1 MKIKRYQVDAFTNT
15 LFAGNPAAVCVV
27 DEPLADSLMQAIAAE
42 NNLAETAFVW
52 GSGGEYEI
60 CWFTPV
66 CEVDLCGHAT
76 LASAHALM
84 AGEGVGEDVIRFNSR
99 QRGSLIV
106 TKRNTFYELDFPRTG
121 FARQSVDESLA
132 KCVSQSPVEFWS
144 AGEDSLLVY
153 SDSEAV
159 AQLRVDCGRLADL
172 KYRALM
178 VTSAGQDCD
187 FVSRFFAPS
196 LGINE
201 DAVTGSAHT
210 VLAPFWSERLNKKK
224 MAARQLSKRGG
235 ELTCEVVEDRVLIG
249 GEAVTYSTGTIQ
261 ISTPSP
267 D

>member
-1 MKIKRYQVDAFTNT
+1 MKIKRYQIDAFTNT

-27 DEPLADSLMQAIAAE
+27 DQPLGDSLMQAIAAE

-52 GSGGEYEI
+52 GSGCEYEI

-84 AGEGVGEDVIRFNSR
+84 VGESIGEDVIRFNSR

-106 TKRNTFYELDFPRTG
+106 TKRNKFYELDFPRAS
-121 FARQSVDESLA
+121 FARHRFDEPLA
-132 KCVSQSPVEFWS
+132 KCLSQLPVEFWS

-153 SDSEAV
+153 PDADAV
-159 AQLRVDCGRLADL
+159 AHLRVDCGCLDDL

-187 FVSRFFAPS
+187 FVSRFFAPA

-210 VLAPFWSERLNKKK
+210 VLAPFWSERLKKKK
-224 MAARQLSKRGG
+224 MTARQLSKRGG
-235 ELTCEVVEDRVLIG
+235 ELVCDVVGDRVLIG

-261 ISTPSP
+261 IGKP
-267 D
+267 

>member
-1 MKIKRYQVDAFTNT
+1 M
-15 LFAGNPAAVCVV
+15 
-27 DEPLADSLMQAIAAE
+27 
-42 NNLAETAFVW
+42 
-52 GSGGEYEI
+52 
-60 CWFTPV
+60 
-66 CEVDLCGHAT
+66 
-76 LASAHALM
+76 
-84 AGEGVGEDVIRFNSR
+84 
-99 QRGSLIV
+99 
-106 TKRNTFYELDFPRTG
+106 
-121 FARQSVDESLA
+121 
-132 KCVSQSPVEFWS
+132 
-144 AGEDSLLVY
+144 VY
-153 SDSEAV
+153 SDSDAV

>member
-99 QRGSLIV
+99 QRGSLIRHQTQYV
-106 TKRNTFYELDFPRTG
+106 LRT
-121 FARQSVDESLA
+121 
-132 KCVSQSPVEFWS
+132 
-144 AGEDSLLVY
+144 
-153 SDSEAV
+153 
-159 AQLRVDCGRLADL
+159 
-172 KYRALM
+172 
-178 VTSAGQDCD
+178 
-187 FVSRFFAPS
+187 RFSSNWFCS
-196 LGINE
+196 
-201 DAVTGSAHT
+201 T
-210 VLAPFWSERLNKKK
+210 V
-224 MAARQLSKRGG
+224 G
-235 ELTCEVVEDRVLIG
+235 
-249 GEAVTYSTGTIQ
+249 
-261 ISTPSP
+261 
-267 D
+267 